1 MITGVS
7 CDDRCMSEHGW
18 QALTKSEEAFMVN
31 SYEIDILAGVWGDLD
46 DADQSRPVNELAGI
60 LLTLIDRGW
69 IEVRR
74 VTPWTS
80 PSGEQGLQPGE
91 LVPRDQLVGV
101 LEDAAN
107 WEYPDDGDW
116 IGAVTLVETEA
127 GEKITRRSPE
137 GTAE

>member
-1 MITGVS
+1 
-7 CDDRCMSEHGW
+7 MSEHEW

-74 VTPWTS
+74 VAPWTS

-91 LVPRDQLVGV
+91 LVPRDQLLAV

-127 GEKITRRSPE
+127 GEKITRRSPKE
-137 GTAE
+137 TAE